1 MNTTKITGTL
11 AVAMVATGLCSAAEN
26 SGHPFTTTAAAPYD
40 SNSRVAV
47 VCDKDAQVAVPCN
60 KDAQTDVPVAG
71 GWNSHTD
78 AATDAI
84 KNALRL
90 YKAESDSSFIQEV
103 KLSWMEQYQIA
114 VVQPSG
120 GNGSIL
126 KPGASPFNQEFRR
139 SWVGLN
145 VKTNTGTLFHT
156 WMRIGGL
163 PMRST
168 YVGGRTRKN
177 YSYADI
183 FDLYIRQDIPGVDGL
198 SVSVGKLK
206 PLFTMDY
213 TEASSKIKC
222 VERSVI
228 GQFSGLDSNW
238 GIDVTYK
245 PQKNLT
251 FYVQLLAN
259 DRANNAKSMSHS
271 DVYRDGRGLKGE
283 FGWEDKC
290 YAILGA
296 RYRFHET
303 ADSSHEVVFQYAHDF
318 NNVYDGHREPGANCY
333 GIGMQ
338 DGISVGYIYNR
349 NKFTLMANA
358 VAFFDVLGAEGGGGS
373 NCYGLQVQPSY
384 LLTPNVELVLRY
396 TALSSLDFGN
406 AGGNPVRLA
415 ADRYI
420 CTQTIAPAWVEHLN
434 AFYIGANFF
443 LSAKN
448 PDALKFMI
456 GAEYMTTR
464 AWGDTA
470 YCGWEFTSA
479 VRWSF

>member
-1 MNTTKITGTL
+1 M
-11 AVAMVATGLCSAAEN
+11 AATGLCSAAEN
-26 SGHPFTTTAAAPYD
+26 SGHPFTSTSPAAP
-40 SNSRVAV
+40 S
-47 VCDKDAQVAVPCN
+47 DAATQVTAP
-60 KDAQTDVPVAG
+60 AAG
-71 GWNSHTD
+71 GWNSRTD

-120 GNGSIL
+120 SNGMHL

-183 FDLYIRQDIPGVDGL
+183 FDLYIRQDIPGVKGL

-213 TEASSKIKC
+213 TEASSKLKC

-238 GIDVTYK
+238 GVDVTYK

-290 YAILGA
+290 YAIIGT

-318 NNVYDGHREPGANCY
+318 NNVYDGHREPGANNY
-333 GIGMQ
+333 GIGMK

-349 NKFTLMANA
+349 NRFTLMANA
-358 VAFFDVLGAEGGGGS
+358 VAFFDVLGAEGGS
-373 NCYGLQVQPSY
+373 NCYGLQIQPSY
-384 LLTPNVELVLRY
+384 LITPNVELVLRY
-396 TALSSLDFGN
+396 TALSSLDFGSK
-406 AGGNPVRLA
+406 GGNVARLG

-420 CTQTIAPAWVEHLN
+420 CTQTTAPAWVEHLN

-464 AWGDTA
+464 ATGNTA
-470 YCGWEFTSA
+470 YNGWEFTSA